1 MKQIYFSVT
10 NDLICDQRVDRIIN
24 SLIKSGVNCHLIGR
38 KLKISTLVTKRGYD
52 TYRFNMFFKKG
63 FLFYFF
69 YNFRLFIFLLTRKKI
84 DILVSNDLDTLPAN
98 FLVSKIRNVH
108 LVYDSHEYFT
118 EVPELINRRFVK
130 NFWLFLEKLF
140 VPKLKHAYTVSRSI
154 ADEYFIKYKVRFKVV
169 RNFPAYSKNQSSI
182 NFPFNAENK
191 KILIYQGSVNIG
203 RGLELIIE
211 TIQELEGIIFLVVG
225 DGDIKHKLEERVRS
239 QNLSEKIYFL
249 GKIPFE
255 SLHYLTCQCDAGV
268 SFEEDMG
275 LNYRYSLPNKL
286 FDYIG
291 AYIPVLVSALPEMTE
306 IVNNYDIGIV
316 GNKRDVESVKQ
327 NIMELMFDENKR
339 AIWKKNLVKAAK
351 ELSWEN
357 EEKVLNEI
365 YSPLIFNK
373 INK

>member
-10 NDLICDQRVDRIIN
+10 NDLTCDQRVDRIIN
-24 SLIKSGVNCHLIGR
+24 SLIKSGVSCHLIGR
-38 KLKISTLVTKRGYD
+38 KLKGGAIITKRYYD
-52 TYRFNMFFKKG
+52 TYRFNMLFKKG

-69 YNFRLFIFLLTRKKI
+69 YNFRLFLFLLTRKKI

-98 FLVSKIRNVH
+98 FLVSKIRNIQ

-130 NFWLFLEKLF
+130 NFWLFLENLF
-140 VPKLKHAYTVSRSI
+140 VPKLKHAYTVSQTI
-154 ADEYFIKYKVRFKVV
+154 ADEYFIKYKVKFQVV
-169 RNFPAYSKNQSSI
+169 RNFSTHSNNQSSI

-203 RGLELIIE
+203 RGLELIID
-211 TIQELEGIIFLVVG
+211 TIKEIEGVIFLIVG
-225 DGDIKHKLEERVRS
+225 DGDIKHKLEERVKS
-239 QNLSEKIYFL
+239 QELSEKIYFW

-255 SLHYLTCQCDAGV
+255 SLHNLTSRCDAGV

-286 FDYIG
+286 FDYIN
-291 AYIPVLVSALPEMTE
+291 AHIPVLVSSLPEMAG

-316 GNKRDVESVKQ
+316 GNKRNVASVSQ
-327 NIMELMFDENKR
+327 NITELMFDENKR
-339 AIWKKNLVKAAK
+339 AIWKKNLEKAAK

-357 EEKVLNEI
+357 EEKILYEI
-365 YSPLIFNK
+365 YSPLILTK
-373 INK
+373 